1 LEGICRTMYCL
12 ATRRLIRDGVH
23 YHSEIVALAEKFPSQ
38 PYASPADYFRAYRD
52 SIAQAWQSVDASRIT
67 AAAELLRE
75 CMERDGIIYACGNGG
90 SAAIANHLLCDFHKG
105 IQTGT
110 TLKPRV
116 VSLSAHLELLT
127 AIANDISYD
136 DVFVYQLR
144 TMARLGDLL
153 MIISSS
159 GNSENIVR
167 ATTWAKQNNI
177 PTISLTGFSG
187 GRSATIADVAI
198 HVAAENYGIVE
209 DVHQSVMHLLSQHL
223 RQAHMSP
230 EAIKQS
236 NF

>member
-1 LEGICRTMYCL
+1 M
-12 ATRRLIRDGVH
+12 V
-23 YHSEIVALAEKFPSQ
+23 EKFPSH
-38 PYASPADYFRAYRD
+38 PFASAEHYFRAYRD
-52 SIAQAWQSVDASRIT
+52 NIANAWQSVDEAQIAR
-67 AAAELLRE
+67 AVELLRA
-75 CMERDGIIYACGNGG
+75 CMERDGVIYACGNGG

-110 TLKPRV
+110 ALKPRI
-116 VSLSAHLELLT
+116 VSLSSHLELLT

-144 TMARLGDLL
+144 TMARPGDLL
-153 MIISSS
+153 MTISSS

-167 ATTWAKQNNI
+167 AAAWAKQNNI
-177 PTISLTGFSG
+177 PTISLVGFSG
-187 GRSATIADVAI
+187 GRSASIADVAI

-209 DVHQSVMHLLSQHL
+209 DIHQSVMHLLSQHL

-236 NF
+236 KF